1 MACAVARRR
10 QGKETNEKRTAR
22 NNYCSS
28 MREGKEEEEKEGF
41 PRRWMG
47 KRGKRAKEGE
57 RERDIYRRK
66 VIVVH
71 RMEEERIKEARSR

>member
-1 MACAVARRR
+1 
-10 QGKETNEKRTAR
+10 
-22 NNYCSS
+22 
-28 MREGKEEEEKEGF
+28 MREGREEGF

-57 RERDIYRRK
+57 RERDIYRGK

-71 RMEEERIKEARSR
+71 GMEEERIKEARSR